1 MECDSSP
8 ANISARS
15 ALLEIAYLEA
25 LVFYFINFWT
35 NFGIIEHCAIQWN
48 AAAAQLTHCT
58 SKFQDAHKVHA
69 LVKDV

>member
-1 MECDSSP
+1 MECRNRR
-8 ANISARS
+8 ANIFTSS
-15 ALLEIAYLEA
+15 ALLEAAFLEA

>member
-1 MECDSSP
+1 MESGNSP
-8 ANISARS
+8 ANISGSS
-15 ALLEIAYLEA
+15 ALLETAYLEA
-25 LVFYFINFWT
+25 LVFHFINFSA
-35 NFGIIEHCAIQWN
+35 NFGIIEHSAIQWN